1 MKITVHTEDEP
12 EGMVVDWP
20 HVPGTGDFVT
30 LRYPHNSEKFRVERV
45 EYETD
50 KSGALVKA
58 DVYLTL

>member
-1 MKITVHTEDEP
+1 MKITILSEDHKS
-12 EGMVVDWP
+12 GLLVDWP
-20 HVPGTGDFVT
+20 VVPRVGEFVT